1 VTAPHWRAQRGA
13 HAYRLRGAASRPLGR
28 RPAASVRPT
37 HGGAGH
43 RASHHRATPPQPL
56 FRRGAAGAWVT
67 AAGNSAALAVA
78 TRRARTPAAGRRQSA
93 FGAAPRRLSA
103 AHAGLRRPRTAAHPR
118 SHARVSVG
126 TTRRACINPAGE
138 PPGDV
143 LGVSAPPQCAHR
155 RSAQHLR
162 QRRPGRNFQPHHSP
176 FDPIANW
183 HGVRAG
189 DGGWPQRRICGRHT
203 ARAHTDCEAPPFG
216 LRSAPPPP
224 DCAAPAAAAASA
236 PHAAGAEPLSPRP
249 IEASRKGGL

>member
-1 VTAPHWRAQRGA
+1 MTAPHWRAPRSA
-13 HAYRLRGAASRPLGR
+13 HAHRLRGAARRSLGR
-28 RPAASVRPT
+28 RPAASVRRT

-43 RASHHRATPPQPL
+43 RAPHHRATPPQAL
-56 FRRGAAGAWVT
+56 FREGAAGAWVL
-67 AAGNSAALAVA
+67 AAGNSAALVGA
-78 TRRARTPAAGRRQSA
+78 TRRARTPAAGRPQAA
-93 FGAAPRRLSA
+93 FGAAPRHLSA
-103 AHAGLRRPRTAAHPR
+103 PHACRPRPRTAAHPR

-126 TTRRACINPAGE
+126 CTRRACRKPAGE

-162 QRRPGRNFQPHHSP
+162 QRRPGRHFQPHHSP
-176 FDPIANW
+176 SDPIAHR

-189 DGGWPQRRICGRHT
+189 DGGWLQRRICGRQT

-216 LRSAPPPP
+216 VRSAPSPP

-236 PHAAGAEPLSPRP
+236 PHAAGAERLTPRP
-249 IEASRKGGL
+249 IEAPRADGS